1 VRNFTEHLISHRT
14 SLKDALAVLNK
25 LAKDAIAFVVDEQR
39 QLIGSLTD
47 GDVRRGLLKG
57 LTPNDRVDFFLQPDP
72 KYIRKDQYTIEEII
86 ELREKN
92 FRIIP
97 VLNGHREIVN
107 VVNFSF
113 HTSYLP
119 LDAVIM
125 AGGKGSR
132 LKPLTDN
139 IPKPLLKVGDKAII
153 DHGLDRLRQ
162 FGVDDFWVSL
172 NYLGEQIEAHFG
184 DGKERGV
191 NINYIREEKPLGTI
205 GAVSQVK
212 EFQHDYVL
220 VTNSDILTN
229 IDYEDFFLDFLEKEA
244 DMAVVTIPYQVNVP
258 YAVLETSDNRI
269 LSFTEK
275 PTFTYYSNGGI
286 YLIKRKIL
294 EHIPTSSFYNS
305 TDLMQKLILEH
316 HRVISYPLRQYWL
329 DIGKP
334 SDFKKAQEDIKHIY
348 F

>member
-39 QLIGSLTD
+39 HLIGCLTD
-47 GDVRRGLLKG
+47 GDIRRGLLKG
-57 LTPNDRVDFFLQPDP
+57 LTPNDRVESFLQPDP

-86 ELREKN
+86 ELRTKN
-92 FRIIP
+92 FRIVP
-97 VLNGHREIVN
+97 VLNGEQEIVN
-107 VVNFSF
+107 VINFRF
-113 HTSYLP
+113 LKSYLP
-119 LDAVIM
+119 FDAVIM
-125 AGGKGSR
+125 AGGEGSR

-139 IPKPLLKVGDKAII
+139 IPKPLLKVGEKAII

-162 FGVDDFWVSL
+162 FGVDDFWISL

-184 DGKERGV
+184 DGKERSV
-191 NINYIREEKPLGTI
+191 KIHYIREEKPLGTI

-212 EFQHDYVL
+212 DFQHDYVL

-229 IDYEDFFLDFLEKEA
+229 IDYEDFFLDFLQKEA
-244 DMAVVTIPYQVNVP
+244 DMAVVSIPYQVNIP
-258 YAVLETSDNRI
+258 YAVLNTSDNEI

-286 YLIKRKIL
+286 YLIKRKML
-294 EHIPTSSFYNS
+294 EYIPTGSFYNS
-305 TDLMQKLILEH
+305 TDLMQKLMKER

-334 SDFKKAQEDIKHIY
+334 SDFDKAQEDIKHIY